1 MNPRWL
7 SDLQDNGRVVLNGVR
22 RSVHLERW
30 FPGAVESNRILLVDV
45 VALIPAVLVLPCH
58 GVGRLQLGRI
68 VGYAFVG
75 LATLMSGAL
84 ESLRALDT
92 RGSGGGRG
100 GGRRRGYFKCHLLQ
114 LRASLSFMMRGMLLV
129 DLLVGLD
136 ALW

>member
-7 SDLQDNGRVVLNGVR
+7 PNLQDNGSVVLNSMR

-30 FPGAVESNRILLVDV
+30 FPDVVEGNRILLVDV
-45 VALIPAVLVLPCH
+45 VVLVPAGLVLPCQ
-58 GVGRLQLGRI
+58 GMGSLRLGRV

-84 ESLRALDT
+84 ESLRVLDT

-100 GGRRRGYFKCHLLQ
+100 GGRSRGYFKRHLLH
-114 LRASLSFMMRGMLLV
+114 LRASLSLMMKGMLLV
-129 DLLVGLD
+129 VLLVGLD